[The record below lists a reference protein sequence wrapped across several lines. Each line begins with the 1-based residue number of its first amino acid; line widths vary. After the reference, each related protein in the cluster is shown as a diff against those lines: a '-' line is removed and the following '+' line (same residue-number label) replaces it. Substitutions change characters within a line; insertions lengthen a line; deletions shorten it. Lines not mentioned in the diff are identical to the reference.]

1 MADEIKKV
9 ISSLEIVESE
19 FCRNGFDKEMG
30 GNASLYVAL
39 ANRVICAVDDLYD
52 IRSTR
57 ESTNEKE
64 IQKRVMKI
72 LKKEKEF
79 QERQRT
85 ALEKI
90 EKEFD
95 KDKPKIKVVS
105 KTIKKPTKKVRSKV
119 KK

>member
-52 IRSTR
+52 IRSKQK
-57 ESTNEKE
+57 STNEKE
-64 IQKRVMKI
+64 IQKRVTKI
-72 LKKEKEF
+72 LKRENEF
-79 QERQRT
+79 QENQRKSI
-85 ALEKI
+85 EKI
-90 EKEFD
+90 EKDFD
-95 KDKPKIKVVS
+95 KDTPKVKVVS
-105 KTIKKPTKKVRSKV
+105 KPIKKTVKKVRSKV